1 MISKFNLFVSLL
13 LFGFNNYAQPVQ
25 LRLRLNTGQTYNYNS
40 DMSMQMNQQIN
51 GQNIDIVMNLNGNLA
66 FVVKEFAN
74 DTYLLEAAYKKL
86 AMSMKMPQATI
97 TFSSNNP
104 AGSDPVSMLFAQIID
119 QPFMI
124 SMSSRGEIVGV
135 NGLEKLFQ
143 SMIDSLNLPEQQKQQ
158 VRSQMQQSFGNEAF
172 ISNFQ
177 LGWIVFPQQAVS
189 QGSSWEF
196 TTTMTSTGVPIE
208 VNTTHT
214 YLGMQDGKWHIRSTS
229 TLSKPD
235 DQEWSNFNGL
245 KAKITVNGTQEGD
258 ILLDSSSGWVQQ
270 STVDQQLEMT
280 FTIPPNDQLPNGLT
294 IPMTMKTKAYTSN

>member
-1 MISKFNLFVSLL
+1 MISKFNLFISLL

-66 FVVKEFAN
+66 FVVKEFVN

-86 AMSMKMPQATI
+86 VMIMEMPQATI
-97 TFSSNNP
+97 TFSSDNP
-104 AGSDPVSMLFAQIID
+104 ASSDPISMLFAQLID

-124 SMSSRGEIVGV
+124 SMSSRGEIVEV

-172 ISNFQ
+172 INNFQ
-177 LGWIVFPQQAVS
+177 LGWIIFPEQAVS
-189 QGSSWEF
+189 QGNSWEF
-196 TTTMTSTGVPIE
+196 TTTMTSTGVAIK

-229 TLSKPD
+229 TLSKAD
-235 DQEWSNFNGL
+235 NQEWSNFNGL
-245 KAKITVNGTQEGD
+245 KAKITVNGTQQGD
-258 ILLDSSSGWVQQ
+258 ILLEIASGWVQQ
-270 STVDQQLEMT
+270 ATVDQQLEMT

-294 IPMTMKTKAYTSN
+294 IPMTMKTKVYSSN